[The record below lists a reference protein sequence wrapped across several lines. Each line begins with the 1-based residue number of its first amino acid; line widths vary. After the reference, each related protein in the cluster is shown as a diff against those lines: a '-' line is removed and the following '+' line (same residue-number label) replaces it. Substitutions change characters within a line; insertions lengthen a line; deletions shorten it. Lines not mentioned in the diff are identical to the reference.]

1 VLTMKILMSKSNLS
15 DRMNRSELTGCFHS
29 AIMAQSPLDIY
40 GSESIS
46 GNKPNNILP
55 QGIGVSIHKDL
66 QAFEQSNIFENN
78 SQIQR
83 SSAFGFQGEIMKKVL
98 CKAVFTKVLP
108 DGFRPNS
115 HEIILKKAR
124 CK

>member
-1 VLTMKILMSKSNLS
+1 MLTMKIWMSKSNFS

-29 AIMAQSPLDIY
+29 AIVAHSPLGIY

-46 GNKPNNILP
+46 GNNPNYILP
-55 QGIGVSIHKDL
+55 QGIGVSIPKEL
-66 QAFEQSNIFENN
+66 QAFEQSNIFDNN
-78 SQIQR
+78 NQIQPA
-83 SSAFGFQGEIMKKVL
+83 SAFGFQGEIMKKVL
-98 CKAVFTKVLP
+98 RKALITKVLP

-115 HEIILKKAR
+115 HEITLKKAR